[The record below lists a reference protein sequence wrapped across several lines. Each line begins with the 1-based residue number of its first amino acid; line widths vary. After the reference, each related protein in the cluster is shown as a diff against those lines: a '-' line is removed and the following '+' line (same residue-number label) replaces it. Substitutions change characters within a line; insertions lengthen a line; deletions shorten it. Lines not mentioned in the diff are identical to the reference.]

1 MPTLPSHILRIIF
14 LITLHITVTCFTVKA
29 QKLKWNIE
37 SPLKVERGLNTIS
50 FSLENLDQTDL
61 SGHFEIDL
69 PKGFTI
75 LGAATIQASIP
86 GKATRYFTFR
96 AQVNNLSLVSDTK
109 INILLKDKEGKL
121 VSQRALDIKIPRFRK
136 ITITDQTPLQTFRL
150 QGDSI
155 HIKLNIQNE
164 GTVEE
169 NFKIVLSSPN
179 RYGKTVFKE
188 FSMFLLPGT
197 DSVLVYSFIVERYMT
212 NLSQYLVR
220 VTGINDQDDPFG
232 NVQLAFYNRSSSR
245 DFNANDAMR
254 NNLWQT
260 TGNNLELRVS
270 NIFNQQQNYSMYST
284 GEYETKTGAIRYG
297 VNMANWQGLDR
308 IFVTN
313 TYLELEHNRH
323 QITAGNLQESLEST
337 FYGRGMKYAFL
348 DTAKGTAVDFG
359 VSDNS
364 NELLSSYQLGSGIPL
379 TAFARLRLGEL
390 KKDRKF
396 YDGQVIFNRNTIDT
410 TGFLL
415 WTNSFDIS
423 PKKEKSSIVGFVG
436 AGTAFHLVRND
447 EKYQQNAI
455 ALGWKTTQE
464 WNKMRFLMDYFYSTP
479 YYPGNRRGVTQ
490 LQHRVSYPLGRW
502 QGAVGYN
509 FHAFTPKSL
518 TYYSSNFKN
527 RQQRLEAQF
536 TGSTRK
542 GNAFITLSPSYNT
555 ENASYSFSNIP
566 FELSSKSY
574 LLQTNG
580 QYFSANRKHNINI
593 LAEGGYINVN
603 NPNQTDN
610 NSSGETALRMDATYG
625 YGQIRFMGGFQKGT
639 FQLYEL
645 FNSILYNTSL
655 STQYSFGV
663 QASGAFLGDKVK
675 WNLNNTG
682 RYSKLWGFNVLNVGS
697 IDYQLKKTTRISM
710 QGQFTYT
717 KGLSNNPYTYNNVQ
731 MVVKQQ
737 LPSGK
742 IINKKPQ
749 GNVKMFIFYDNNY
762 NGVYDQGDAVASNY
776 NLMFGSVS
784 FSTNN
789 KGQAVY
795 KNIPF
800 GDYVIFTPPINNY
813 SAKSK
818 VVNVDSKSVNVQ
830 VALQQVS
837 TLNGEI
843 ILEYNPAFDLT
854 VNTNLSGYRV
864 LAEASDGVIY
874 TAETDETGKF
884 ILQVPRGKY
893 IISLDKNSFAENV
906 LTEEKSIEVELQI
919 GEKLKTRPFIL
930 KAKKKNIEIKRFG
943 S

>member
-1 MPTLPSHILRIIF
+1 MPSPASHILKIIF
-14 LITLHITVTCFTVKA
+14 IIVFQILGTYLPSEA

-37 SPLKVERGLNTIS
+37 SPLLLERGLNTIS
-50 FSLENLDQTDL
+50 FSIENMEQKDL
-61 SGHFEIDL
+61 NGNIKIDL
-69 PKGFTI
+69 PKGLTL
-75 LGAATIQASIP
+75 LGANAIQASIP
-86 GKATRYFTFR
+86 AKSTRYFTFR
-96 AQVNNLSLVSDTK
+96 AQSNNLNLVSETK
-109 INILLKDKEGKL
+109 INITFKDSDGKQI
-121 VSQRALDIKIPRFRK
+121 SQKTVDIKIPVFRK
-136 ITITDQTPLQTFRL
+136 ISINDQTPLQTFRFV
-150 QGDSI
+150 GDSI
-155 HIKLNIQNE
+155 QIKLNIQNE

-188 FSMFLLPGT
+188 FSMFLSPGT
-197 DSVLVYSFIVERYMT
+197 DSLLVYSFMVERYMT
-212 NLSQYLVR
+212 NLNQYIVR
-220 VTGINDQDDPFG
+220 VTGINDQDVPFG
-232 NVQLAFYNRSSSR
+232 NIQLTFYNRSSSR
-245 DFNANDAMR
+245 DFNANDMIR

-260 TGNNLELRVS
+260 TGNSVELRIS
-270 NIFNQQQNYSMYST
+270 NIFNQYKNYSIYSA

-297 VNMANWQGLDR
+297 LNMANWHGLDR
-308 IFVTN
+308 VYITN
-313 TYLELEHNRH
+313 TYLELEHNKHR
-323 QITAGNLQESLEST
+323 ITTGNLQESLEST

-348 DTAKGTAVDFG
+348 DTAKGTAFDFG
-359 VSDNS
+359 ISDNS
-364 NELLSSYQLGSGIPL
+364 NELLSSYLPGTGIPL

-396 YDGQVIFNRNTIDT
+396 YDGQIILNRNTLDT

-423 PKKEKSSIVGFVG
+423 PKKEKSSMVGFVG
-436 AGTAFHLVRND
+436 VGSAFHLVRNQ

-455 ALGWKTTQE
+455 ALGWKTNQE
-464 WNKMRFLMDYFYSTP
+464 WNKMRILIDYFYSTP
-479 YYPGNRRGVTQ
+479 YYPGNRRGVMQ
-490 LQHRVSYPLGRW
+490 LQHRISYPLGRW

-509 FHAFTPKSL
+509 FHAFSPKNLS
-518 TYYSSNFKN
+518 YYSSNYKN

-542 GNAFITLSPSYNT
+542 GNAYITLTPSYNT
-555 ENASYSFSNIP
+555 EYASYSLTTLP
-566 FELSSKSY
+566 FELNSKSY
-574 LLQTNG
+574 LLQANG
-580 QYFSANRKHNINI
+580 QYYSANRKHNINI
-593 LAEGGYINVN
+593 LAEGGYITLN
-603 NPNQTDN
+603 NPNKSDN
-610 NSSGETALRMDATYG
+610 STTGETALRMDITYG
-625 YGQIRFMGGFQKGT
+625 YGQFRFMGGMQKGT

-645 FNSILYNTSL
+645 FNSILFNTTR

-663 QASGAFLGDKVK
+663 QASGAFLGDKLK

-682 RYSKLWGFNVLNVGS
+682 RYSKLWGFNVLNVAS
-697 IDYQLKKTTRISM
+697 IDYQLKKTTRLST

-731 MVVKQQ
+731 LIVKQQ
-737 LPSGK
+737 LPPGK

-762 NGVYDQGDAVASNY
+762 NGIYDQGDAVASNY

-800 GDYVIFTPPINNY
+800 GDYVIVTPPINNY

-818 VVNVDSKSVNVQ
+818 VVTVDSKSVNVE

-837 TLNGEI
+837 TINGEI
-843 ILEYNPAFDLT
+843 ILEYNPVFDLT
-854 VNTNLSGYRV
+854 VNTNLRGYRV

-874 TAETDETGKF
+874 SAETDENGKF
-884 ILQVPRGKY
+884 TLQAPPGKY

-906 LTEEKSIEVELQI
+906 LSEEKPIEINLQI
-919 GEKLKTRPFIL
+919 GDKLKTRPFIL